1 MVSGGTSFGLH
12 HHHRSQIRQIR
23 LCRCTNI
30 IGFAL
35 RKSTVAPRHP
45 DEQDADPQ
53 RTGMAPINLRRKR
66 TPVITSAACA
76 AQYFV
81 ESIGRIMLAMI
92 PPHPR
97 TGREPQPKF

>member
-1 MVSGGTSFGLH
+1 MVSGGTSFGL

-35 RKSTVAPRHP
+35 RKSTAAPRHP
-45 DEQDADPQ
+45 DEQDVDPQ
-53 RTGMAPINLRRKR
+53 RMGMAPINLRRKR
-66 TPVITSAACA
+66 APAVTSAACA

-81 ESIGRIMLAMI
+81 ESISPIMLAMI
-92 PPHPR
+92 PAYRR
-97 TGREPQPKF
+97 TRRKPQPKF